1 MHELE
6 VSSNEHY
13 TSSLNAVQYL
23 QIYVMVHAGLNYV
36 VWAAAAHAHVCI
48 CLFVLQKAVCP
59 HLNVGWCFDTSGVS
73 VCCRSC
79 HLLTPQAQIQ
89 ELKSPQGW
97 AEGPELRPRLRCC
110 RACKMM
116 LSVAGLVKES
126 P

>member
-23 QIYVMVHAGLNYV
+23 RVYEMLRAGLNYV
-36 VWAAAAHAHVCI
+36 VRAAAAHAHACV
-48 CLFVLQKAVCP
+48 CLFVLQKAACP
-59 HLNVGWCFDTSGVS
+59 HLNVGRCFDASGVS
-73 VCCRSC
+73 VCCRSR

-97 AEGPELRPRLRCC
+97 AEGPELRPGPHCC
-110 RACKMM
+110 HVCEMM